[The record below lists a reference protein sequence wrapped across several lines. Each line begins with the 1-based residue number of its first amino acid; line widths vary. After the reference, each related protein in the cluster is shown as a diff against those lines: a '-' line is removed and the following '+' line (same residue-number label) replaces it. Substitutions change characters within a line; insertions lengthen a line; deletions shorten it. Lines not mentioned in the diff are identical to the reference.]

1 MFIHDQQRLEFF
13 QRDEQEEVDILF
25 LGDSLI
31 ERFDTG
37 TYFPEY
43 RTANR
48 GIDGDTVSGV
58 LRRFDE
64 SLNVAVVHNH
74 ILLIGI
80 NDTLDACKHYET
92 LMKRVRERYQDAK
105 IFALALLPVGGVY
118 SEYNRTAIKAN
129 AIIQDAA
136 KKCGATFLNARPILQ
151 DEDGELKEEFTVD
164 GVHLNSQG
172 YEKLAEFIRNSL
184 L

>member
-1 MFIHDQQRLEFF
+1 MFTHNQQRLEFF
-13 QRDEQEEVDILF
+13 KRDEQEEVDILF

-31 ERFDTG
+31 ERFDTE
-37 TYFPEY
+37 TYFSEY

-64 SLNVAVVHNH
+64 SLNVAVVHNL

-80 NDTLDACKHYET
+80 NDTSDACKHYET

-105 IFALALLPVGGVY
+105 IFALALLPVGSIY
-118 SEYNRTAIKAN
+118 SDYNRMAIKAN

-136 KKCGATFLNARPILQ
+136 KKCGATYLDARPILQ

-164 GVHLNSQG
+164 GVHLSALG
-172 YEKLAEFIRNSL
+172 YQELTWFIKKHIS
-184 L
+184 